1 MTTPEKPTMNIY
13 GKLAK
18 ARIEF
23 HAKSLTKSGHN
34 KFAGYNYF
42 ELGDFIPHAL
52 KCLADNG
59 LCTVVSYTKE
69 VAMMRVFESD
79 GTASIELTSPMSSV
93 ALKGCHDVQNL
104 GAVQTYLRRYLWV
117 SLMEI
122 IETDGLDGD
131 TDIHEPP
138 KKTTRKVAEPVV
150 NPNNGKSPRELL
162 LAKCAEYKIGE
173 TTLNKYLA
181 ERKAEGKEG
190 AVLMNFDKALP
201 NLQNIENN
209 PF

>member
-1 MTTPEKPTMNIY
+1 MNIY

-122 IETDGLDGD
+122 IRLTDW
-131 TDIHEPP
+131 TVQPIFKSCP
-138 KKTTRKVAEPVV
+138 KRPHAKLQSQSSILTTANHQE
-150 NPNNGKSPRELL
+150 SF
-162 LAKCAEYKIGE
+162 C
-173 TTLNKYLA
+173 
-181 ERKAEGKEG
+181 
-190 AVLMNFDKALP
+190 LP
-201 NLQNIENN
+201 SAPSIK
-209 PF
+209 